1 MSKLTDSFEKIRY
14 DDNKRNQR
22 EELLSKM
29 TNEEIDLLIENT
41 NIVQGK
47 IYLSQFKKS

>member
-14 DDNKRNQR
+14 DDNKRKQR

-41 NIVQGK
+41 HIVQGK